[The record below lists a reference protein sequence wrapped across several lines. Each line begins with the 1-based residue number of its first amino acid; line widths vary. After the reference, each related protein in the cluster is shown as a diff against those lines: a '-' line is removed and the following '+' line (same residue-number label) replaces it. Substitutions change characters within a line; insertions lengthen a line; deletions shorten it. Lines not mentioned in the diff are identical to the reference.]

1 MSRSMTLSICMLLMT
16 LGLLVMWLSL
26 PAQAQDVRG
35 PNGNLLYR
43 YSQEG
48 SRTVRRDPNGNM
60 IDYSQKSGSGI
71 EYRTPNGN
79 LIARENLPHR

>member
-60 IDYSQKSGSGI
+60 IDYSQKSGSAV
-71 EYRTPNGN
+71 ETRSPNGN
-79 LIARENLPHR
+79 LISRESLPHR